1 MKDTWFLVMQR
12 PLTLA
17 AMPLT
22 SMGPL
27 GRAGAAGFGGAGA
40 GSPCSPWP
48 WSPGDREAASSR
60 EKARRGFMKV
70 FRELNMGRMP
80 QFLPEFSHGAGG
92 LQAGKAGKR
101 GLDGRNRMAR

>member
-1 MKDTWFLVMQR
+1 
-12 PLTLA
+12 
-17 AMPLT
+17 
-22 SMGPL
+22 
-27 GRAGAAGFGGAGA
+27 
-40 GSPCSPWP
+40 
-48 WSPGDREAASSR
+48 
-60 EKARRGFMKV
+60 MKV